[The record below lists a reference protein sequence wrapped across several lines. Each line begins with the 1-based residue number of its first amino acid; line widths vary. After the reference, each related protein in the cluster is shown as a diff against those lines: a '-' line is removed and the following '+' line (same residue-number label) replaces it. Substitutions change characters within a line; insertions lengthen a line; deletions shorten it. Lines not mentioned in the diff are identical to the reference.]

1 MADLRA
7 LLAEAGVSRPWLA
20 ERTGR
25 SLGAVSRWC
34 DGTAE
39 APAEVV
45 AWLER
50 RIADAPPVLAP
61 YVPVPPGRAARSAE

>member
-1 MADLRA
+1 MADFSA

-20 ERTGR
+20 SRVGR

-34 DGTAE
+34 DGTAA
-39 APAEVV
+39 APGEVV

-50 RIADAPPVLAP
+50 RIGDPPPTLAP
-61 YVPVPPGRAARSAE
+61 YAPVPPGRVAK